1 MENTNHQ
8 QPPNPYA
15 STVASLPV
23 KPKAAQPYP
32 YVRVVLGFAL
42 LGGATGGLILGLVG
56 ALLGRGGDAATLLDI
71 LLLIVFAGAVLG
83 LVPAFLCGLWLAV
96 SRARRNETGLLSAA
110 LVGAALVGAAISA
123 LYLLVITQE
132 IASMPF
138 GFLGGVAAFLVG
150 LLLLPAPIDA
160 A

>member
-96 SRARRNETGLLSAA
+96 SRARSNETGLLSAA
-110 LVGAALVGAAISA
+110 LVGAAISV

-150 LLLLPAPIDA
+150 LLLLPAPIEA

>member
-32 YVRVVLGFAL
+32 YVRVILGFAL

-110 LVGAALVGAAISA
+110 LVGAAISV

-150 LLLLPAPIDA
+150 LLLLPAPIEA

>member
-1 MENTNHQ
+1 MKNANHHQ
-8 QPPNPYA
+8 YPNPYT
-15 STVASLPV
+15 STAVALPAQ
-23 KPKAAQPYP
+23 PETAQPYP
-32 YVRVVLGFAL
+32 YVRVILGFAL

-110 LVGAALVGAAISA
+110 LVGAAISA

-150 LLLLPAPIDA
+150 LLLLPAPIETA
-160 A
+160 

>member
-1 MENTNHQ
+1 MKNANHHQ
-8 QPPNPYA
+8 YPNPYT
-15 STVASLPV
+15 STAVALPAQ
-23 KPKAAQPYP
+23 PETAQPYP
-32 YVRVVLGFAL
+32 YVRVILGFAL
-42 LGGATGGLILGLVG
+42 LGGATGGLVLGLFF
-56 ALLGRGGDAATLLDI
+56 ALLGD
-71 LLLIVFAGAVLG
+71 AGAALLPVLLMMMTFGAFLG

-110 LVGAALVGAAISA
+110 LVGAAISV

>member
-32 YVRVVLGFAL
+32 YVRVILGFAL
-42 LGGATGGLILGLVG
+42 LGGATGGLILALGSALLDGMGEGIAAWLPVLLVFMIYG
-56 ALLGRGGDAATLLDI
+56 AL
-71 LLLIVFAGAVLG
+71 LG
-83 LVPAFLCGLWLAV
+83 LVPALLCGVWLALWQT
-96 SRARRNETGLLSAA
+96 RRNAAGLLHAA
-110 LVGAALVGAAISA
+110 LAGTVVSGLC
-123 LYLLVITQE
+123 LLLVAPDMSITV
-132 IASMPF
+132 F
-138 GFLGGVAAFLVG
+138 GLLGGASAVLLVV
-150 LLLLPAPIDA
+150 LLLPAPVEA

>member
-83 LVPAFLCGLWLAV
+83 LVPAFLCGIWLALCQT
-96 SRARRNETGLLSAA
+96 RRNAGGLLHAA
-110 LVGAALVGAAISA
+110 LAGAATSA
-123 LYLLVITQE
+123 VCMGLFTQE
-132 IASMPF
+132 IGGLLF
-138 GFLGGVAAFLVG
+138 GFLGAAAAILVG
-150 LLLLPAPIDA
+150 ALLLPASVEA
-160 A
+160 T